1 MGRACLLLIA
11 AALLSGCQFPRDTEG
26 TLDRVRGGVMRV
38 GVTHAEPWVKL
49 KGAEPAGVEVELI
62 ERFAE
67 TLGARVEW
75 VEGSESD
82 LMEALHG
89 RHLDVVIA
97 GLTRRSEWQRV
108 AALTRPYVTYEVV
121 IAAPDRETA
130 ERLSEDL
137 EGERIAVEAN
147 SPEAAKLEEDT
158 DAEVVPVDDIA
169 AVDGPAAVPE
179 YQLDD
184 LGLVRTDAELDEHE
198 HAMAVSMGENAFL
211 VELERFL
218 LDREAALV
226 GEIRDTVAEL
236 DWIEEAAVRARELGH
251 VFSVEVLAVPRDEA
265 HLLDRVEDAVERI
278 SALDWK
284 VQDVVVAVVRE
295 LDGAAGEVLV
305 RRGAVASARA

>member
-1 MGRACLLLIA
+1 MGRSCLLVIA
-11 AALLSGCQFPRDTEG
+11 AALLFGCQFPRDPEG

-49 KGAEPAGVEVELI
+49 KGAEPAGVEVELV

-179 YQLDD
+179 Y
-184 LGLVRTDAELDEHE
+184 
-198 HAMAVSMGENAFL
+198 
-211 VELERFL
+211 
-218 LDREAALV
+218 
-226 GEIRDTVAEL
+226 
-236 DWIEEAAVRARELGH
+236 
-251 VFSVEVLAVPRDEA
+251 
-265 HLLDRVEDAVERI
+265 
-278 SALDWK
+278 
-284 VQDVVVAVVRE
+284 
-295 LDGAAGEVLV
+295 
-305 RRGAVASARA
+305 